1 MVGIL
6 NRDELHETIGSM
18 KTDLNYIKAIL
29 EAKLVSKSRFELLE
43 RFVYG
48 SLGFTATFVCG
59 LIISGKLNFIFGG

>member
-1 MVGIL
+1 
-6 NRDELHETIGSM
+6 M